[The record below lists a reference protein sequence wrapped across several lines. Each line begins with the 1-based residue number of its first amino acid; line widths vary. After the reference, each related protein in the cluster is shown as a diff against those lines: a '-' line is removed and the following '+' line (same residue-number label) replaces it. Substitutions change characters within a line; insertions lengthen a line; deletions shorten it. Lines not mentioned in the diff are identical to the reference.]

1 MALLTKSEKKFW
13 QRHYRIEKLANIPHE
28 MKGIV
33 SIDSDLDDDFL
44 FYVTSRVPIIRAFDL
59 ENTDITD
66 EGVKLISIVKHVEKL
81 ELKSSKQIT
90 KACLTYINNLRELK
104 LLNLMKTNISLN
116 DITILKD
123 LPNLEELYMS
133 SEESDEFNFERVIQ
147 LKETLPNCKVFI
159 NYNSY
164 E

>member
-1 MALLTKSEKKFW
+1 MALLTKTEKKFW
-13 QRHYRIEKLANIPHE
+13 QRHYRIEKLADIPHE

-133 SEESDEFNFERVIQ
+133 SEESDEYNLEKVIQ
-147 LKETLPNCKVFI
+147 LKEILPNCRVFI

>member
-1 MALLTKSEKKFW
+1 MSLSKAEKKFW
-13 QRHYRIEKLANIPHE
+13 QRHYRIEKLADIPHE

-81 ELKSSKQIT
+81 ELKDSRQIT
-90 KACLTYINNLRELK
+90 KDCLPYINNLRELK
-104 LLNLMKTNISLN
+104 LLNLMKTCIKLN
-116 DITILKD
+116 DVIVLKD
-123 LPNLEELYMS
+123 LQNLKELYMS
-133 SEESDEFNFERVIQ
+133 SEESYEYNLEKVIQ
-147 LKETLPNCKVFI
+147 LKEILPSCITFV
-159 NYNSY
+159 NY
-164 E
+164 EMLE

>member
-1 MALLTKSEKKFW
+1 MNLSKDEKKFW
-13 QRHYRIEKLANIPHE
+13 QRHYCIEKLADIPQE

-66 EGVKLISIVKHVEKL
+66 EGVKLISMVKHVEKL

-90 KACLTYINNLRELK
+90 NACLTYINNLRELK
-104 LLNLMKTNISLN
+104 WLRSSALLKY
-116 DITILKD
+116 K
-123 LPNLEELYMS
+123 
-133 SEESDEFNFERVIQ
+133 
-147 LKETLPNCKVFI
+147 
-159 NYNSY
+159 
-164 E
+164 

>member
-1 MALLTKSEKKFW
+1 MALLTKTEKKFW
-13 QRHYRIEKLANIPHE
+13 QRHYRIEKLADIPQE

-59 ENTDITD
+59 ENTDVTD
-66 EGVKLISIVKHVEKL
+66 EGIKLISTVKHVEKL

-123 LPNLEELYMS
+123 LPNLEELYLS
-133 SEESDEFNFERVIQ
+133 SEESDEYNFERVIQ
-147 LKETLPNCKVFI
+147 LKEILPNCRVFI